1 MVLRFIFN
9 LLLAFGFVSLATAD
23 DSFKKSVVPLV
34 DSYCIDCHDSSTET
48 RLDFESLRY
57 DLSDPPTA
65 AQWENIFDRV
75 SKDEMPPASESRP
88 DRNEVNAA
96 MKALRNSLH
105 AASKAQQEKSGR
117 VPSRRLTR
125 LEYAYT
131 IRDLLEIE
139 GTGFAEALAEMLP
152 PESDAGGF
160 DTVGS
165 TQRTSPLHIRSYLK
179 AADHALDNA
188 IKLGPRPR
196 NAKRIVDLPNAPYL
210 DTFNKK
216 SLTNGGSNLKQLD
229 DAVAMFLDL
238 DYVLRSD
245 HCGLVIKTVGYYQIT
260 FDAYAFQANSPVTL
274 KLIQANPKRVGAK
287 LLGAYDLVPGKT
299 RTIETTV
306 FMRPGD
312 HLYPTMHVEH
322 LNTWSKLKA
331 AGGAEN
337 YQGAGVAVKAMN
349 VEGPI
354 VDAWPPKSTQALFR
368 GLRFKEAGGQNNI
381 QRDSRAYEPDFA
393 REPTEHMTEV
403 VARIAPL
410 AFRRPARDGE
420 IKSFVG
426 LACEPPEQGQDF
438 VSVARIPL
446 RSILT
451 SPQFLFFG
459 GEPGKL
465 DDYALASRLSYFLW
479 KSMPDDQLLKLAGE
493 GKLNDRD
500 VLMQQVER
508 MLNDEKS
515 NRFVKDFVGQWLRLY
530 DVNETTPD
538 RKIYPEFDGLLKDSM
553 VKETELFFAEL
564 VKENLSTTNLIDSEY
579 TFLNRRLAVHYQLP
593 GVNGQE
599 MRKVTLPGNS
609 VRGGVLAQASV
620 LKLSA
625 NGTFTSPVKRG
636 AYVLT
641 QLLGDAPNPPP
652 PGIGSIEPDTRGATT
667 IRETLDKH
675 KDMETCAQC
684 HREIDPPGFA
694 LECFDAIGKYRTRY
708 RVARDKP
715 LRGYKLGP
723 VVDASGVTAEGET
736 FLGVRGYKRLLLK
749 QKEQVAQNFIE
760 QLIVYATGGEIQFA
774 DRQEISRIANE
785 TRADGFLV
793 RSIIHQIVQSRLM
806 RNK

>member
-75 SKDEMPPASESRP
+75 SKDEMPPGSESRP

-139 GTGFAEALAEMLP
+139 GTGFADALAEMLP
-152 PESDAGGF
+152 PESDTGGF
-160 DTVGS
+160 DTVGT
-165 TQRTSPLHIRSYLK
+165 TQRTSPLHIRSYLQ
-179 AADHALDNA
+179 AADHALDAA
-188 IKLGPRPR
+188 INLGPRPR
-196 NAKRIVDLPNAPYL
+196 SAKHLVDFPNAPYL
-210 DTFNKK
+210 DQFNKR
-216 SLTNGGSNLKQLD
+216 SLTNGGSNLKKLD

-245 HCGLVIKTVGYYQIT
+245 HCGLDIKSMGYYRVT
-260 FDAYAFQANSPVTL
+260 FDAYAFQAKSPVTL

-287 LLGAYDLVPGKT
+287 LLGAYDLLPGQP
-299 RTIETTV
+299 RTVELTI
-306 FMRPGD
+306 FMRSGD
-312 HLYPTMHVEH
+312 HLYPTMHVEN
-322 LNTWSKLKA
+322 LNTWNKMKA

-337 YQGAGVAVKAMN
+337 YQGAGVAVKAMY

-354 VDAWPPKSTQALFR
+354 VDTWPPQSTQALFA
-368 GLRFKEAGGQNNI
+368 GLRFKEAEG
-381 QRDSRAYEPDFA
+381 RDNQTNSRAYEADLA
-393 REPTEHMTEV
+393 RKPMQHITEV
-403 VARIAPL
+403 VARIAPI
-410 AFRRPARDGE
+410 AFRRPPREGE
-420 IKSFVG
+420 IESFVG
-426 LACEPPEQGQDF
+426 LARAPLEQGQDF
-438 VSVARIPL
+438 INSARIPL

-451 SPQFLFFG
+451 SPQFLFFD

-465 DDYALASRLSYFLW
+465 DDYALACRLSYFLW
-479 KSMPDDQLLKLAGE
+479 KSMPDDELLKLAGE
-493 GKLNDRD
+493 GKLGEST
-500 VLMQQVER
+500 VLQQQVER
-508 MLNDEKS
+508 MLEDEKS
-515 NRFVKDFVGQWLRLY
+515 TRFVQDFVGQWLRLY

-538 RKIYPEFDGLLKDSM
+538 RKIYPEFDGLLKDSII
-553 VKETELFFAEL
+553 KETELFFAEL
-564 VKENLSTTNLIDSEY
+564 INENLSTANLIDSKF
-579 TFLNRRLAVHYQLP
+579 TFVNRRLAEHYRLP
-593 GVNGQE
+593 QVRGQE
-599 MRKVTLPGNS
+599 MRKVTLPDKS
-609 VRGGVLAQASV
+609 VRGGVLGQASI
-620 LKLSA
+620 LKLTA

-636 AYVLT
+636 AFVLT
-641 QLLGDAPNPPP
+641 RLLGDAPNSPPP
-652 PGIGSIEPDTRGATT
+652 DVGSIEPDTRGATT

-675 KDMETCAQC
+675 KNLETCAQC

-708 RVARDKP
+708 RVAGDKP
-715 LRGYKLGP
+715 FARYKQGP

-736 FLGVRGYKRLLLK
+736 FPGVRGYKRLLLK
-749 QKEQVAQNFIE
+749 RKEQVAQNFIE
-760 QLIVYATGGEIQFA
+760 QLIVYATGGEIQFV
-774 DRQEISRIANE
+774 DREEIERIVTE
-785 TRADGFLV
+785 TRADGFPV
-793 RSIIHQIVQSRLM
+793 RSIIHQIVQSKLM